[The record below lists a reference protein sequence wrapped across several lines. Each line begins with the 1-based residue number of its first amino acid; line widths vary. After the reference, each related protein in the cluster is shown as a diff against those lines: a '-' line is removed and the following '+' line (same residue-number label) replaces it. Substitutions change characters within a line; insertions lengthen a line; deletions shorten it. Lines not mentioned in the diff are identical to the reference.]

1 MNTTEKNRQV
11 QCRDR
16 RAARPANWKK
26 VAVLFNATR
35 SYSNVALN
43 YPEAFLDATG
53 ATVSDGCGRMR
64 CLRWGEELI
73 IEARDNSDRAGGEL
87 NEIFDDDGSDRKK
100 PRIKLTLEGD
110 DEVVLGYHESGQ
122 KAGFK
127 SRTDRPDYWRD
138 VAQFFIETKKFN
150 LVKQQFPDAFLD
162 SMGNP
167 ATDSCAKMRVLRWK
181 NDYNIEKLN
190 GESNAPDGTLS
201 VYGNQMDKTLLA
213 ACEDIIQRGAYL
225 DETVVQDLL
234 LQELRRTNT
243 MKVHNSENTFGK
255 VWATRFFKRHNFA
268 VQGDRP
274 LGMGAR
280 SDITDKMYSGLENR
294 LTNGTSEGAHLHVE
308 EEDCSE
314 NIISPSFPSSS
325 SSCNFSSSNTLTSHV
340 KSFEDRPERWRE
352 VAQLFMACGSYKTVK
367 DQFPD
372 HFLTE
377 TKQPMS
383 DGAGKMLCQEWKE
396 DLIVEHQ
403 EQSRSV

>member
-1 MNTTEKNRQV
+1 MNTTEKTRQT

-35 SYSNVALN
+35 SYSNVASN

-73 IEARDNSDRAGGEL
+73 IEARDNSNRAGGEL
-87 NEIFDDDGSDRKK
+87 NDLFDDDGSDKKK

-190 GESNAPDGTLS
+190 GETNAPDGTLS

-213 ACEDIIQRGAYL
+213 ACKDIVQRGAFF
-225 DETVVQDLL
+225 DESVVQDLL

-255 VWATRFFKRHNFA
+255 VWATRFFRRHNF
-268 VQGDRP
+268 VPQGDRP
-274 LGMGAR
+274 NTLGTI
-280 SDITDKMYSGLENR
+280 SDITDNLYNGTDNR
-294 LTNGTSEGAHLHVE
+294 LLSGTIEGAHLNVE
-308 EEDCSE
+308 DEQCNKNVLS
-314 NIISPSFPSSS
+314 SSFPSSS
-325 SSCNFSSSNTLTSHV
+325 SCSFSSSNTLPSQV
-340 KSFEDRPERWRE
+340 KSFDNRPERWRE

-367 DQFPD
+367 EQFPE
-372 HFLTE
+372 HFLNE
-377 TKQPMS
+377 VKQPMS

-396 DLIVEHQ
+396 DVIVEHQ